1 MDVQAFSARLA
12 SLASRQAS
20 KNEVHFCLLVFS
32 SLVCPWIWARFARL
46 FLKTSKHWWSEANEG
61 RSPNACL
68 SFL

>member
-32 SLVCPWIWARFARL
+32 SLLCLRAQGGAAGGHKKREAKASL
-46 FLKTSKHWWSEANEG
+46 FIM
-61 RSPNACL
+61 PY
-68 SFL
+68 

>member
-32 SLVCPWIWARFARL
+32 SLVCLWPWELVDGGHKKRGTAKAVPL
-46 FLKTSKHWWSEANEG
+46 SEEVYT
-61 RSPNACL
+61 L
-68 SFL
+68 I